1 MKELLG
7 SRYKLGEMIGTG
19 GMADVYIAQD
29 QRLSRKVAIKVLRSD
44 LAKDPQFVARFRK
57 EALAAA
63 ALNHPGV
70 VAVYDSGEVPAPYIV
85 MELVSGHTL
94 REIIH
99 QGERLPLDRA
109 LEISEGILVALE
121 YSHEKGIVHR
131 DIKPANVMITDQGD
145 VKVMDFGI
153 ARALDDVGA
162 TLTSTWNIVGTA
174 QYLSPE
180 QALGESADYR
190 SDIYSAGCLLYE
202 VLTGRPPYIGDTPVS
217 IAFQHVSGELIK
229 PRSLNQNLP
238 EGLDIILT
246 VALAKKPEDR
256 YQSAKEMLA
265 DIRKLRAGHA
275 VTTKVARKPIK
286 WRPILVAALSAVIA
300 GGLITYGVLNSST
313 TISSSLVEIPNV
325 VGLTQPQAEVLL
337 SDFVVT
343 VQRAHDGRVPKDR
356 VASQVPLPTSKVKK
370 GTGVILTLSDGP
382 GDAII
387 PTNLVGMSLADA
399 RVSLAAAG
407 LVISRTDPI
416 PSDQLQGTILQV
428 TPDAGSTIPAGSGV
442 VLQIASGDI
451 EVPSLVG
458 VDGIQALTVL
468 IQAGFLVNQIEAYDV
483 NQSIGI
489 VLAQAPE
496 PGTTHTIGSSVTITI
511 NRAQYFI
518 SCQPLVKVLLLSCA
532 HVSLR
537 TALTS

>member
-1 MKELLG
+1 MKDLLG
-7 SRYKLGEMIGTG
+7 ARYKLGEMIGTG

-29 QRLSRKVAIKVLRSD
+29 QRLSRQVAIKVLRSD

-70 VAVYDSGEVPAPYIV
+70 VAVYDSGDVPAPYIV

-109 LEISEGILVALE
+109 LEIGEGILVALE

-162 TLTSTWNIVGTA
+162 TLTSTWNVVGTA

-180 QALGESADYR
+180 QAMGESADYR

-256 YQSAKEMLA
+256 YQSAKDMLA
-265 DIRKLRAGHA
+265 DIRKLRAGQI

-286 WRPILVAALSAVIA
+286 WRPILVAAMAAIIA

-313 TISSSLVEIPNV
+313 TISSSLIEIPNV
-325 VGLTQPQAEVLL
+325 VGLTQLQAEDLL
-337 SDFVVT
+337 GDFVVT

-370 GTGVILTLSDGP
+370 GSGVILTLSDGP

-387 PTNLVGMSLADA
+387 PTDLVGMSLADA

-407 LVISRTDPI
+407 LVIARTDPVS
-416 PSDQLQGTILQV
+416 SDRPQGTILQV

-458 VDGIQALTVL
+458 IDGIQALTVL
-468 IQAGFLVNQIEAYDV
+468 TQAGFLVNQIQAYDA
-483 NQSIGI
+483 NQPIGI

-496 PGTTHTIGSSVTITI
+496 PGSTHTIGSSVTITI
-511 NRAQYFI
+511 NRT
-518 SCQPLVKVLLLSCA
+518 P
-532 HVSLR
+532 
-537 TALTS
+537 